1 MSVNRIELNAS
12 TVPVKSATIFQSS
25 TAEVTR
31 TLAVELKT
39 GQNVVE
45 VSGISSVVNSESPRI
60 NSAAADVRVL
70 DVVCTRKPGDAPDL
84 LDDERSTEIQSL
96 IAEGRALEAE
106 RRVHEEE
113 VVLLNDAGRLV
124 TTDRGDST
132 PPELLKFIDAHAQR
146 KLALRKTILSLDE
159 RIKELEKKLW
169 LLRKSRKGEATTVVT
184 ATVIAKVDR
193 KVDLKLTY
201 LVSGVSWTPFYDLH
215 ATTADTQPSADVF
228 MHYCAT
234 ITQSTGEDWTDATL
248 TLSTARSQAQTRLS
262 VPTLKPLKI
271 KRGNA
276 MAPKVRLSGGVF
288 GNGNAPQMAQSNQGF
303 GLFGLAQQ
311 AQATPLASTFG
322 PNGAGRGGF
331 AGSSA
336 GVGRGTY
343 GGFGGFGGTSNAP
356 QEVLVQTA
364 FQAQE
369 PAVPAFPAP
378 APVDPEQPPAFVE
391 FVPPSVPTRSSLS
404 VSYRVDGTVN
414 LPSDGQEH
422 KLTIAVLPFKA
433 SLKYTCV
440 PRHSQAVF
448 IVGAVKNTSEYEL
461 LAGPVNV
468 FMDNSFVS
476 KTAVGFIAVDESFGC
491 VLGVDTSLKVEYRH
505 STKTEHE
512 ERRSFAEPNKTT
524 TRTVTT
530 TITNRHQFDI
540 AQVLVRDAIPLG
552 DEDEQIAVH
561 LKKPEGLASAE
572 EGKDVAVALEGGQ
585 TAKVR
590 WTKVVDGKG
599 GEKDG
604 FYEWLCAVPAGKKI
618 ALEAQWGI
626 KAPSK
631 MEWIEA

>member
-1 MSVNRIELNAS
+1 MSVNRITLKAS
-12 TVPVKSATIFQSS
+12 TVPVNSATIFQSS

-45 VSGISSVVNSESPRI
+45 VSGISSVVNPESPRI
-60 NSAAADVRVL
+60 ISAAADVRVL

-84 LDDERSTEIQSL
+84 LDDERSAEIQSL
-96 IAEGRALEAE
+96 IAKGRALEAE
-106 RRVHEEE
+106 RQVHEEE
-113 VVLLNDAGRLV
+113 VALLNDAGSLV
-124 TTDRGDST
+124 ATKHDGLNPS
-132 PPELLKFIDAHAQR
+132 ELLKFVDAHAQR
-146 KLALRKTILSLDE
+146 KLALRKAILDLGE

-169 LLRKSRKGEATTVVT
+169 LLRDARKGEATTIVT
-184 ATVIAKVDR
+184 VTVIAKVDR

-215 ATTADTQPSADVF
+215 ATTADRQPSADVF

-234 ITQSTGEDWTDATL
+234 ITQGTGEDWTDATL

-271 KRGNA
+271 RSGNA
-276 MAPKVRLSGGVF
+276 MASTPSGGVF
-288 GNGNAPQMAQSNQGF
+288 GNAPQMAPSVQGF
-303 GLFGLAQQ
+303 GLFGMAQQ
-311 AQATPLASTFG
+311 AQTAPVVPAF
-322 PNGAGRGGF
+322 GRG
-331 AGSSA
+331 A
-336 GVGRGTY
+336 
-343 GGFGGFGGTSNAP
+343 FGGFGGTSNAT
-356 QEVLVQTA
+356 QEAPAGTLPVQTA

-369 PAVPAFPAP
+369 PAVLAVQAPAP
-378 APVDPEQPPAFVE
+378 ADPEQPQVFAE

-414 LPSDGQEH
+414 LPSDGREH
-422 KLTIAVLPFKA
+422 RLTIAVLPFKA
-433 SLKYTCV
+433 SLKYTSV

-476 KTAVGFIAVDESFGC
+476 KTAVGFIAVNESFGC
-491 VLGVDTSLKVEYRH
+491 VLGVDTSLKVEYQH
-505 STKTEHE
+505 SAETEHE

-524 TRTVTT
+524 TRTVKT
-530 TITNRHQFDI
+530 TITSRHQFDI

-552 DEDEQIAVH
+552 NEDEQIAVR
-561 LKKPEGLASAE
+561 LKKPEGLAEAE
-572 EGKDVAVALEGGQ
+572 EGQDVAVTLEGGH
-585 TAKVR
+585 TVKVR
-590 WTKVVDGKG
+590 WTKVIDGRG

-604 FYEWLCAVPAGKKI
+604 FYEWVCAVPAGKKI
-618 ALEAQWGI
+618 TLEAQWDV
-626 KAPSK
+626 KAPIK
-631 MEWIEA
+631 TQWTEV